1 MGKHIKHFLK
11 KLENLSNGEYKQKDG
26 NSKVSK
32 GNDRNQNHYNI
43 NEEFLQ
49 QAYWW
54 TLIN

>member
-49 QAYWW
+49 
-54 TLIN
+54 